1 MLPPHHLELVHV
13 TRHVRQMRWISRL
26 RDVVTEVEDW
36 VRCRC
41 DGIVSCDLEVVW
53 EGWCVVHEWDSK
65 TIRDWTSLEGLLLLL
80 LLLGIVHVHG
90 WCRRLRHH
98 RLRLLL

>member
-1 MLPPHHLELVHV
+1 
-13 TRHVRQMRWISRL
+13 MRRISRL
-26 RDVVTEVEDW
+26 RDVVAKIEDR
-36 VRCRC
+36 VCC
-41 DGIVSCDLEVVW
+41 GCYDIVSRDLEIVW
-53 EGWCVVHEWDSK
+53 EGRCVVHEWDSK
-65 TIRDWTSLEGLLLLL
+65 TIRDWTSLEGLLVLL